1 MRRRVRNVPPIRW
14 SARGCPG
21 AGARQAAQG
30 QLVCAGPS
38 AAPRSPCSRDVTA
51 RPCGASLRPAPA
63 RLGHRR
69 PARTDSAPRS
79 CRIPSSR
86 RSAQPGAACAYAA
99 AAATGP
105 LPGRAHTRPRGTVRA
120 RSSSSSA
127 PAGPRR
133 KPVLGP
139 PRRCSRCR
147 LSSVSRAAGPDQ
159 VPIGPGSRP
168 SHPARLR
175 AGGLFPAEARA
186 RAAPIVAVS

>member
-21 AGARQAAQG
+21 AGARQAARG

-38 AAPRSPCSRDVTA
+38 AAPRRPRSRDVTA

-63 RLGHRR
+63 RPGHRR
-69 PARTDSAPRS
+69 PARTDLTPHC
-79 CRIPSSR
+79 CRVPSSR
-86 RSAQPGAACAYAA
+86 RSALPGAACAYAA

-120 RSSSSSA
+120 RSSFSA

-139 PRRCSRCR
+139 PRRRSRRR
-147 LSSVSRAAGPDQ
+147 LSSVSREAGPDQ
-159 VPIGPGSRP
+159 VPIGPGRRP

>member
-1 MRRRVRNVPPIRW
+1 MRNVPPIRW

-21 AGARQAAQG
+21 AGARQAAPG
-30 QLVCAGPS
+30 QLLCTGPS

-51 RPCGASLRPAPA
+51 RPCGGSLAASGPGVRPGLA
-63 RLGHRR
+63 R
-69 PARTDSAPRS
+69 PR
-79 CRIPSSR
+79 
-86 RSAQPGAACAYAA
+86 AA
-99 AAATGP
+99 AASRPLAARPRLKLRAPKPPVPPPGP

-120 RSSSSSA
+120 RSSSSA

-139 PRRCSRCR
+139 PRRRSRHR
-147 LSSVSRAAGPDQ
+147 LSFVSRAAGRVQ
-159 VPIGPGSRP
+159 VPIGPGRRP